1 MQRTPT
7 SRFWPAAFYFLY
19 FGAGSALYP
28 YQALYFQSI
37 GIAPAQIGLLL
48 ALPPLISL
56 FASPFWTG
64 IADTRHRHLTILTLN
79 IAAATICIA
88 LVPAAAQPGVVFLL
102 MASYAFFVA
111 PINALVDSATMS
123 MLSGQREMYGRVRL
137 WGAVGWGL
145 IAPLAGEALN
155 RFGLRWAYWIY
166 AAFFIINLLIAR
178 RLTFNRIETA
188 RVSFARG
195 MRQLLTDRRWLV
207 FLGVVMVGGI
217 GLAAVNNYLF
227 LLMSALGA
235 SETLMGI
242 SLTISTLSEIPVMFF
257 GNRLLKRLGATGLI
271 ALSLGVIGLRSVLF
285 FLAASPLAIIII
297 QLLHGFTF
305 PSLWLAAV
313 KYAADHAPAGLDATA
328 QGLLGMMMWGVG
340 TSLGGLLGGMLNG
353 QVGVSAMFAII
364 GGVVLAGL
372 AIFLLLGRERP
383 AFASNSL

>member
-37 GIAPAQIGLLL
+37 GLSAEQIGLLV

-64 IADTRHRHLTILTLN
+64 IADTRHRHMTILTLN
-79 IAAATICIA
+79 IAVAAVSIA

-123 MLSGQREMYGRVRL
+123 MLAGQREMYGRVRL

-155 RFGLRWAYWIY
+155 RFGLHWAYWIY
-166 AAFFIINLLIAR
+166 AGFFVANLLIAR
-178 RLTFNRIETA
+178 RLTFQRVQTA
-188 RVSFARG
+188 QSSFLNG
-195 MRQLLTDRRWLV
+195 MRQLLTNRHWLV
-207 FLGVVMVGGI
+207 FLGVVMIAGV

-227 LLMSALGA
+227 LLMNELGA

-242 SLTISTLSEIPVMFF
+242 SLTVSTLSEIPVMFF
-257 GNRLLKRLGATGLI
+257 GNRLLKRMGSTGLI
-271 ALSLGVIGLRSVLF
+271 ALSMGIIGLRSILF
-285 FLAASPLAIIII
+285 FLAASPLMIIFV
-297 QLLHGFTF
+297 QLMHGFTF

-340 TSLGGLLGGMLNG
+340 TSLGGLLGGVLNG
-353 QVGVSAMFAII
+353 QVGVSAMFAVT
-364 GGVVLAGL
+364 GGVALAGL
-372 AIFLLLGRERP
+372 AIFLVAERAAP
-383 AFASNSL
+383 APASNSL